1 MLKIKLILLNEIK
14 KISNKDLNK
23 YYKNLFNGNIEKRI
37 NINKLLPNII
47 KKFTPLL
54 INNLKFETI
63 DDVNSVYLIIDGNN
77 YLLTF

>member
-1 MLKIKLILLNEIK
+1 MILK

-23 YYKNLFNGNIEKRI
+23 YYKNLFNDNIEKRI

-63 DDVNSVYLIIDGNN
+63 EDVNSVYLIIDGNN